1 MQSRQAKKPTHV
13 PEQGMFEEP
22 LVVQSKN
29 KENSQQADWKS
40 LLRRAE
46 RYGHHL
52 RQMPPTG
59 FQTSRTVQLQKG
71 NKKNPE
77 NKIPDKTLSQADEEW
92 EKAWKAKQLE
102 VQQAMLAFVP
112 QFQALDPN
120 AEVHIKGSLASGV
133 KLNPKKRSPTGEP
146 YVFNPTDFDID
157 AYVKSDKL
165 YRQALE
171 NGAQVRKV
179 GEIIGS
185 KSNIPGFNKI
195 IWDMRR
201 ELAKISGNRDV
212 GEQMFQFNVFIRTQ
226 KNVANSI
233 KRDQGLAEGIG
244 SNPSIGNPLIIPE
257 PEK

>member
-29 KENSQQADWKS
+29 KENSQQPDWKT

-52 RQMPPTG
+52 RQMPSTG
-59 FQTSRTVQLQKG
+59 FQSSRTVQLQKG

-77 NKIPDKTLSQADEEW
+77 NKTPDKTLSQADEEW

-102 VQQAMLAFVP
+102 VQQAMQAFVP

-165 YRQALE
+165 YEQAIR
-171 NGAQVRKV
+171 NGAEARKA
-179 GEIIGS
+179 GEIVGS
-185 KSNIPGFNKI
+185 KSRIRAFNEI
-195 IWDMRR
+195 IKTMR
-201 ELAKISGNRDV
+201 EKLAEISGNRDV
-212 GEQMFQFNVFIRTQ
+212 GEEMYKFNVFIRTQ
-226 KNVANSI
+226 KNVASSI
-233 KRDQGLAEGIG
+233 KRDQDLAKKIG
-244 SNPSIGNPLIIPE
+244 RNPSIGNPLIIPE